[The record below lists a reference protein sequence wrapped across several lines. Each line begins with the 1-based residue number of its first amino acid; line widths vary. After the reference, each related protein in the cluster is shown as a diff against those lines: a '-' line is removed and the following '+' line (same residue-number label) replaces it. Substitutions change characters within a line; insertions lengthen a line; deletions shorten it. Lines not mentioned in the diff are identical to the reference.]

1 MECKEGIILFDGI
14 CNLCNQSVQFIIKRD
29 PKNYFKFAALQ
40 SEQAQLILDQ
50 HGIPGDVIDT
60 IVLIENNKIYTQST
74 AALRIAR
81 KLNRLYFLLY
91 IFILIPPFIRNP
103 IYRFIARNRYKWFG
117 KKDSC
122 MMPEPELKNRFL
134 S

>member
-1 MECKEGIILFDGI
+1 
-14 CNLCNQSVQFIIKRD
+14 
-29 PKNYFKFAALQ
+29 
-40 SEQAQLILDQ
+40 LILDQ

-117 KKDSC
+117 KKNSC